1 MMLRPSRSD
10 ILSHAFANALVF
22 VFPVLL
28 LCVPRG
34 AGVFLAGVGALALWR
49 HRGMGATWKAY
60 RDYLVPLTWS
70 VVAFLAVYL
79 LSKFYFHTPWDVI
92 DNPSRTLL
100 AIITC
105 WVFLHVAP
113 DPRRLWRGISVAL
126 IGALVIVC
134 YQRFGLGETRPS
146 AWVQPIAFANMVAML
161 GLIGFAREGTGVRA
175 GVLAWGNVACAALI
189 LIVNGTRGAMLAML
203 LTMLPM
209 LFVRYP
215 RLKITSFLLA
225 TGLIVLLA
233 IGSYFVPD
241 SPVTERLDQV
251 RVDVQQFEHGN
262 AGTSIGARLKMWE
275 IAAGSIAVHPLM
287 GVGVGQFAEILHA
300 SPFCAQLQ
308 TSPCNLEHAH
318 NDMVE
323 AAATTGL
330 PGLVVVLA
338 LFLVPGFL
346 FWRARVVCR
355 QVDHA
360 MGANLAGSG
369 LGVTMGTMI
378 CGLSQVTMAHQ
389 ANMVFYAGTVGL
401 LLALTAAQTH
411 VAAGER
417 TTVASTSDNI
427 GRSTGRLKRS

>member
-10 ILSHAFANALVF
+10 TLSHAFANALVF

-34 AGVFLAGVGALALWR
+34 AGVFLGCVGALALWR
-49 HRGMGATWKAY
+49 YRGMGATWKAY

-126 IGALVIVC
+126 IGALAIVC
-134 YQRFGLGETRPS
+134 YQRFLLGEMRPS
-146 AWVQPIAFANMVAML
+146 AWVQPIAFANMVAIL
-161 GLIGFAREGTGVRA
+161 GLIGFVRA
-175 GVLAWGNVACAALI
+175 GAGRRTEVEAWANIIGATLI
-189 LIVNGTRGAMLAML
+189 LVVNGTRGSMLAMFV
-203 LTMLPM
+203 TMMPL

-215 RLKITSFLLA
+215 RLKVAVFAVLA
-225 TGLIVLLA
+225 SLIVLLA

-241 SPVTERLDQV
+241 SPVSP
-251 RVDVQQFEHGN
+251 RVDQLVSDIRQFERGN

-275 IAAGSIAVHPLM
+275 IATGSIAAHPLM
-287 GVGVGQFAEILHA
+287 GVGVGQFARILHA
-300 SPFCAQLQ
+300 SPFCANRDV
-308 TSPCNLEHAH
+308 TPCNLEHAH
-318 NDMVE
+318 NDIVE
-323 AAATTGL
+323 AVSTTGV
-330 PGLVVVLA
+330 PGLVVVMG
-338 LFLVPGFL
+338 LFLVPGVL
-346 FWRARVVCR
+346 FWRARRACQ
-355 QVDHA
+355 QVGHA
-360 MGANLAGSG
+360 IGANLAGAG
-369 LGVTMGTMI
+369 LGMTMATLV

-401 LLALTAAQTH
+401 LLALTAAQAQ
-411 VAAGER
+411 VAIGEQ
-417 TTVASTSDNI
+417 TAAAPMPDI
-427 GRSTGRLKRS
+427 GRSATRLKRS